1 MFQQTF
7 FQKQWHYFSPPK
19 IGNIVVP
26 HARTL
31 EPATTVGDPRG
42 PGEVV
47 TGPRMFGVTWGAGGP
62 ALPRV
67 HTVQGEHGHTRVRPR
82 PAPGTRHPLGGDHRA
97 DVTGGHIL

>member
-1 MFQQTF
+1 M
-7 FQKQWHYFSPPK
+7 
-19 IGNIVVP
+19 
-26 HARTL
+26 L
-31 EPATTVGDPRG
+31 ELATSVGDPRG

-82 PAPGTRHPLGGDHRA
+82 PAPGARHPLGGDHRA
-97 DVTGGHIL
+97 DVTGGHILRCQLP